1 MSVSWELPFPLL
13 LFLSLLLDTFWGGA
27 FYRFHP
33 VLAMGAIGRFIEK
46 QFLALTASPVGL
58 RVMGIVLAVTVPGI
72 FMTGSAILLFLLGIN
87 GYHALADLLTVFW
100 GYQLLAGRSLETHVR
115 SVFLFLAEGNLP
127 EARNALAMIVGR
139 DTRDLD
145 QTEVLR
151 GAIESLSENTNDA
164 LCAPLFFFALGGIP
178 LLMGYKAVSTLDSQV
193 GYKRLP
199 YRDLGWAS
207 ARLDDF
213 LAFLPARLTLLALI
227 LLFGPSAA
235 RARGVPFRQIREEAW
250 EYRLAHPS
258 PNSAHPMSGFAA
270 LLGVRIGGGAS
281 YGGVWSPKPWI
292 GRGRE
297 HLTPEDLQR
306 ALRIYRQFRWSLLS
320 GVGVIVFLWTVGPL

>member
-1 MSVSWELPFPLL
+1 MNVSWELPFPLL
-13 LFLSLLLDTFWGGA
+13 LFLSLLLDTFWGGD

-46 QFLALTASPVGL
+46 QFLALTASPFAL
-58 RVMGIVLAVTVPGI
+58 RVTGIVLAVTVPGI

-100 GYQLLAGRSLETHVR
+100 GYQLLGGRSLETHVR
-115 SVFLFLAEGNLP
+115 SVLLLLGEGNLP
-127 EARNALAMIVGR
+127 GARNALAMIVGR
-139 DTRDLD
+139 DTRNLD
-145 QTEVLR
+145 QTEIVR
-151 GAIESLSENTNDA
+151 GAIESLSENANDA
-164 LCAPLFFFALGGIP
+164 LCAPLFFFALGGVP

-193 GYKRLP
+193 GYKFPP

-207 ARLDDF
+207 ARLDDL

-235 RARGVPFRQIREEAW
+235 RDRGVPFRQIRQEAW

-258 PNSAHPMSGFAA
+258 PNSAHSMSGFAA

-297 HLTPEDLQR
+297 QLTPDDLQR

-320 GVGVIVFLWTVGPL
+320 GAGAIVFLWMAWHL